1 VALRVLVGGR
11 LASGVALG
19 LALVAAP
26 LALIAAV
33 PEAAL
38 AVAGLVVLG
47 AGYAL
52 IEVGTFTLIQRLVAD
67 RVLART
73 FAALESSYWLATGA
87 GALLAPLLIELLGV
101 RGALAAVGAGLVIL
115 LVSCRA
121 ALARLDPG
129 RASGERE
136 FALLRGLPV
145 FAPLPLAE
153 VETLALRLGSVAV
166 ESGEV
171 VFNQGEAGDLFY
183 VVGDGRV
190 EVVRDGARLAVIG
203 SGGSF
208 GELALLNDC
217 PRSATV
223 RALEDARL
231 YALAREPF
239 IETVTAH
246 PEAA

>member
-1 VALRVLVGGR
+1 V
-11 LASGVALG
+11 S
-19 LALVAAP
+19 
-26 LALIAAV
+26 
-33 PEAAL
+33 
-38 AVAGLVVLG
+38 
-47 AGYAL
+47 
-52 IEVGTFTLIQRLVAD
+52 D

-87 GALLAPLLIELLGV
+87 GALLAPLLVGLLGA
-101 RGALAAVGAGLVIL
+101 RGALVAVGGALAIL
-115 LVSCRA
+115 LVSCRV

-129 RASGERE
+129 RAGGERE

-145 FAPLPLAE
+145 FAPLPLVE
-153 VETLALRLGSVAV
+153 VETLALRLGSVPVA
-166 ESGEV
+166 SGQI
-171 VFNQGEAGDLFY
+171 VFHQGEAGDLFY

-190 EVVRDGARLAVIG
+190 EVLRDGTQLAVIG

-223 RALEDARL
+223 RALEDGRL

-246 PEAA
+246 SEAA